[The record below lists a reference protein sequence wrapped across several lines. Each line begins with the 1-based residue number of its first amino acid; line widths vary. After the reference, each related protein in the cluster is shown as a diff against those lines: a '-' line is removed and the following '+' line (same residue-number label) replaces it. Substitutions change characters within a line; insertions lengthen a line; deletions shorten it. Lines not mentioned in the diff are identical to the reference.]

1 MHFWFQG
8 ALFFKKF
15 VFPVHNNSIRQWD
28 VEENIVC
35 DLFLGASKNKST
47 IIISWVFFLLMCLKY
62 QIKYGYNMQRLLSVV
77 DFFFSFDVFVIG
89 SKGGMCQV
97 ENKSVWFG
105 TTESNVKYPV
115 PTACQTDFRSA
126 LPGMWK
132 TIFATE
138 MLLTRSYLTS
148 KVTNVSMGK
157 ASCVRTLILSPLKGC
172 H

>member
-8 ALFFKKF
+8 ALFFKKL

-77 DFFFSFDVFVIG
+77 DFFFLS
-89 SKGGMCQV
+89 MC
-97 ENKSVWFG
+97 
-105 TTESNVKYPV
+105 
-115 PTACQTDFRSA
+115 
-126 LPGMWK
+126 
-132 TIFATE
+132 
-138 MLLTRSYLTS
+138 LL
-148 KVTNVSMGK
+148 
-157 ASCVRTLILSPLKGC
+157 
-172 H
+172 